1 MSTQTLRAD
10 RFLALHRPGRPL
22 LLPNPWDPGTAR
34 ILASLG
40 FEALAT
46 TSSGHAATSG
56 RLDGS
61 VTREEA
67 IAHAAAIV
75 EATELPVSADLEN
88 CFADDLDGVAQT
100 IRLALAAGLAGCS
113 IEDHTRRDDAPIYDL
128 PRAVERVAAA
138 AEVAHGGAVHLVL
151 TARAENYLHGRPDL
165 ADTIARL
172 QAYQEAGADV
182 LYAPGLSSLEDI
194 RQLVSSVDRAGE
206 RPRHPGRAAG
216 RGARRDR
223 REPRIGRGRLCL
235 RRPRRTRRGGHRTAV
250 RGHLRVP
257 RTHRGRVARGAS
269 CIWRLTPLLGRRADP
284 HDAQR
289 LEHSLVGCIR
299 HELERP
305 AALRARHRLIDQR
318 GSAACKQSSAAF
330 AAAHLAIRVH
340 QIDREPTLLLRGH
353 GRRVAPAF
361 PETRASGLL
370 EPATSQRA
378 SSLVR

>member
-1 MSTQTLRAD
+1 MPTQTQQAE
-10 RFLALHRPGRPL
+10 RFLALHRQGQPL

-67 IAHAAAIV
+67 IAHAGAIV

-151 TARAENYLHGRPDL
+151 TARSENYLHGRPDL

-194 RQLVSSVDRAGE
+194 RQLVSSVDRPVNVLAIPGVPPVAALAEIGVSRVSVGGGFAFAALAGLVE
-206 RPRHPGRAAG
+206 AATELLSEG
-216 RGARRDR
+216 TYGYL
-223 REPRIGRGRLCL
+223 E
-235 RRPRRTRRGGHRTAV
+235 RTAV
-250 RGHLRVP
+250 GSRA
-257 RTHRGRVARGAS
+257 AR
-269 CIWRLTPLLGRRADP
+269 
-284 HDAQR
+284 
-289 LEHSLVGCIR
+289 
-299 HELERP
+299 
-305 AALRARHRLIDQR
+305 
-318 GSAACKQSSAAF
+318 AAF
-330 AAAHLAIRVH
+330 
-340 QIDREPTLLLRGH
+340 G
-353 GRRVAPAF
+353 G
-361 PETRASGLL
+361 
-370 EPATSQRA
+370 
-378 SSLVR
+378 